1 MKHKAK
7 TKLARKLRTHQELKD
22 RVSIFLTQA
31 WESRKQARARR
42 ADRINLVR
50 QSWALAKKAK
60 RKNDQHEK

>member
-60 RKNDQHEK
+60 RKND